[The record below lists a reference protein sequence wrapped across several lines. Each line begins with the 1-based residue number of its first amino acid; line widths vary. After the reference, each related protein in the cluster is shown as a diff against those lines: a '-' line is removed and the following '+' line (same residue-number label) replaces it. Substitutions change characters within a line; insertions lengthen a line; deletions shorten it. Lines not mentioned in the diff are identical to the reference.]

1 MPLSHRENYIRNARF
16 QGPEWI
22 PANVSIS
29 GASRV
34 QLREDLED
42 VMARHPWMYPGF
54 EKGKIDYDNFQFGNA
69 YRAGEKFV
77 DNWGC
82 TWESS
87 IDGIEGVV
95 MGHPLSD
102 WSALGTWQPPDP
114 LKVGDRGPVDWDRIR
129 ADVAKAKA
137 AGALTAGGVPHGF
150 LFMRLTYLRGFENA
164 LLDMAT
170 GEVIP
175 PEDKRLVYLKGA
187 RMGAALGRLE
197 AEVVRILGHFGSTG
211 AMRVEPAALQ
221 AADVLLDLYGEDIR
235 ARAFVTGDE
244 GAEMMLRPDFTLP
257 IVRLH
262 MEAGAEP
269 ARYCYLGEIFRKQDH
284 GETQPE
290 HPRDNEY
297 LQAGFELFARDADA
311 DAEVFA
317 LFAQTLAPLN
327 LRAATGDI
335 GILTAAVLIG
345 VTTFAF
351 SLAGVK
357 IGNLFGARFRKKA
370 VIAGGVILI
379 AIGLKILIEHL
390 FF

>member
-102 WSALGTWQPPDP
+102 WSALDTWQPPDP

-137 AGALTAGGVPHGF
+137 AGALTSGGVPHGF

-170 GEVIP
+170 GEPRMRTLVDMIVDHNMQIVRQYVDMGVDLMEFGEDLGTQTSSIISPRTFREWITPGYEKLIAPCAEKDMLVALHSDGYIMDLMDEFRFAGVNIINPQDLCNGIDNLAREVKGQFCIRLDIDRQTVVPFGTRAEIRELIEEEVRKLGSPQGGLEFICGIYP
-175 PEDKRLVYLKGA
+175 PTPAENVDAV
-187 RMGAALGRLE
+187 LE
-197 AEVVRILGHFGSTG
+197 AIKE
-211 AMRVEPAALQ
+211 
-221 AADVLLDLYGEDIR
+221 
-235 ARAFVTGDE
+235 
-244 GAEMMLRPDFTLP
+244 
-257 IVRLH
+257 
-262 MEAGAEP
+262 
-269 ARYCYLGEIFRKQDH
+269 FRTYWWD
-284 GETQPE
+284 G
-290 HPRDNEY
+290 R
-297 LQAGFELFARDADA
+297 
-311 DAEVFA
+311 
-317 LFAQTLAPLN
+317 
-327 LRAATGDI
+327 
-335 GILTAAVLIG
+335 
-345 VTTFAF
+345 
-351 SLAGVK
+351 
-357 IGNLFGARFRKKA
+357 
-370 VIAGGVILI
+370 GG
-379 AIGLKILIEHL
+379 
-390 FF
+390 